1 MDRDLNLIKC
11 FVFAYIC
18 LNFINIKRK
27 FEMKKS
33 FILIVFSLIFCS
45 QIFSQQIT
53 LRFQP
58 EKGKVLNYLLLVD
71 GTLTQSA
78 MGMEQV
84 VNSKTEGKYSYFI
97 QNVSPKG
104 DVDIIITVDTIK
116 TSVKS
121 QMSLLD
127 TTFVIPLGLKFKQ
140 TLDKY
145 GKIVSFETIEMKELQ
160 LPGGAE
166 RRIDKRNYSHPVVFP
181 EKNVSLGDEW
191 TFSYTDTNATEDG
204 KVISKTTGK
213 YKFNGVEEKNGV
225 RCAKLGIDANIS
237 VSGQGVIQGMNYGLE
252 GDGKSMGTLWI
263 DLNRGTLV
271 HMETD
276 TEMEMAMGI
285 SGQVEMVMPM
295 TQKFKTVVTLSK

>member
-1 MDRDLNLIKC
+1 MR
-11 FVFAYIC
+11 
-18 LNFINIKRK
+18 
-27 FEMKKS
+27 KS
-33 FILIVFSLIFCS
+33 FILIALFFIICS
-45 QIFSQQIT
+45 QIFSQKVT

-58 EKGKVLNYLLLVD
+58 EKGKVLNYLLLVN
-71 GTLTQSA
+71 GTVTQSV

-84 VNSKTEGKYSYFI
+84 INSKTEGKYSYFI
-97 QNVSPKG
+97 QDVSPKG
-104 DVDIIITVDTIK
+104 DVEIIIIVDTIK

-121 QMSLLD
+121 QMAALD
-127 TTFVIPLGLKFKQ
+127 TTFIIPLGLKFKQ

-145 GKIVSFETIEMKELQ
+145 GNVVSFETIDAKELQ
-160 LPGGAE
+160 LPGGVE

-181 EKNVSLGDEW
+181 EKNVSPGDEW
-191 TFSYTDTNATEDG
+191 TFSYTDTSATEDG
-204 KVISKTTGK
+204 RVISKTTGK
-213 YKFNGVEEKNGV
+213 YKFSGIEGKNGI
-225 RCAKLGIDANIS
+225 RCAKLNVDANIS

-252 GDGKSMGTLWI
+252 GEGKNIGTLWI